1 VARKP
6 VRWWSPLE
14 GLRVDE
20 TRVDVAELGR
30 WTSTLAVAVG
40 LASRVRAA

>member
-1 VARKP
+1 
-6 VRWWSPLE
+6 
-14 GLRVDE
+14 LRVDE